1 MVSQLVATAVLE
13 NIAHQMRRR
22 ASTASRDAPVSKVP
36 AIAPCVHRALLLPW
50 LGQSNSLAQYAN
62 NAMVDISQLQGSQD
76 ASFAHPV
83 VSAESARAI
92 AVSARQEL
100 GAKLGPLSFQIP
112 TVHLVNQAN
121 TLYLDQALARTVP
134 RGAIV
139 PSCQGSVEFV

>member
-1 MVSQLVATAVLE
+1 
-13 NIAHQMRRR
+13 
-22 ASTASRDAPVSKVP
+22 
-36 AIAPCVHRALLLPW
+36 
-50 LGQSNSLAQYAN
+50 
-62 NAMVDISQLQGSQD
+62 MVDISQLQGSQD

-92 AVSARQEL
+92 AVRQEL
-100 GAKLGPLSFQIP
+100 GQVRTAKFQIP